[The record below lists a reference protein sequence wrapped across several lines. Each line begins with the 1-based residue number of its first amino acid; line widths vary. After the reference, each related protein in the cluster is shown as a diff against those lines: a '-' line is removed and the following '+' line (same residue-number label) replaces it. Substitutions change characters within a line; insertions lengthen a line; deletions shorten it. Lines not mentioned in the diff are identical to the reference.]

1 MEPGWPGE
9 GMEGGIA
16 AVPKKSCGSRPP
28 PPTQRQPHAGFP
40 RHPLCVFNTGR
51 PDKLHLTTTGGC
63 LGNGCA
69 TSHRAD
75 APDRVWV

>member
-28 PPTQRQPHAGFP
+28 PPP
-40 RHPLCVFNTGR
+40 RDSLTLAFLAILCAFST
-51 PDKLHLTTTGGC
+51 
-63 LGNGCA
+63 LGDQTNY
-69 TSHRAD
+69 T
-75 APDRVWV
+75 